1 MCEIVDIRFSDVK
14 INFLNVVIFKKNK
27 VYGLL
32 KNSVKI
38 MKVKKSRK
46 FVFVKGIL
54 PIKKYV
60 CIDYE
65 NSTTCTVKANQHVGL
80 DM

>member
-1 MCEIVDIRFSDVK
+1 
-14 INFLNVVIFKKNK
+14 
-27 VYGLL
+27 
-32 KNSVKI
+32 
-38 MKVKKSRK
+38 MKVKKKNLCRK